1 MTPLPTALP
10 ADAAR
15 VSAEMLTKETV
26 KPVGDPAAADRFAA
40 LMNGGPAASPANT
53 EVHDATRLL
62 QGEQDRIH
70 SMEQRMQSFSDAAPH
85 MSVAEVT
92 AANIQLTHEMAMT
105 TTRLSLAT
113 TVTKKSS
120 DSFNSL
126 LKNQ

>member
-1 MTPLPTALP
+1 MTPLPPALP
-10 ADAAR
+10 ADAACI
-15 VSAEMLTKETV
+15 SAELLTKDIA
-26 KPVGDPAAADRFAA
+26 KPVGDPAAAERFAA
-40 LMNGGPAASPANT
+40 LMNGGPAAAPSHT
-53 EVHDATRLL
+53 EVHDAARLV